1 MPRIGFQLK
10 VAPQHIDEYV
20 RRHAEVWPEMLAEI
34 AAAGRRNY
42 SLFLAP
48 DGTLF
53 GSYDVDDEAAPTR
66 TSRLRPSWPVG
77 KPTCPSSST
86 ASKAE
91 QTRPRRPSSRS
102 STWKSSSAR
111 R

>member
-53 GSYDVDDEAAPTR
+53 GSYDVDDEAAANAYLAA
-66 TSRLRPSWPVG
+66 SPVVARWEADMSQFFDG
-77 KPTCPSSST
+77 LEGRADQA
-86 ASKAE
+86 ASPLVEVFNLEE
-91 QTRPRRPSSRS
+91 QLG
-102 STWKSSSAR
+102 A
-111 R
+111 